1 MEPEAGSKTEG
12 NRARLIV
19 RELLNVRA
27 ALTLGARDRYRRA
40 ILCVSDDRAAQGERD
55 DEKRDDALVQQSG
68 GTEVPAELHR
78 SHRHVDDGK
87 RNPNGGNPPPL
98 HLADRLG

>member
-12 NRARLIV
+12 DRARLIL
-19 RELLNVRA
+19 REPLNVRA

-40 ILCVSDDRAAQGERD
+40 ILCVSDDRAAQDERD
-55 DEKRDDALVQQSG
+55 DEERDDTLVQQSG
-68 GTEVPAELHR
+68 GTEVPAELHG

-87 RNPNGGNPPPL
+87 RSPNGGNPPPL

>member
-12 NRARLIV
+12 DRARPIV

-27 ALTLGARDRYRRA
+27 ALTLDARDRYRRA

-55 DEKRDDALVQQSG
+55 DEERDDTLVQQSG

-87 RNPNGGNPPPL
+87 RNPNGGNPRL
-98 HLADRLG
+98 LRVADRLG

>member
-12 NRARLIV
+12 DRARLIV
-19 RELLNVRA
+19 RDLLNVRA
-27 ALTLGARDRYRRA
+27 ASRLGARDRYRRA
-40 ILCVSDDRAAQGERD
+40 ILRVSDDRAAQDERD
-55 DEKRDDALVQQSG
+55 EVGDDTLVQQSG

-87 RNPNGGNPPPL
+87 RNPNGGNPRL
-98 HLADRLG
+98 LRLADRLG